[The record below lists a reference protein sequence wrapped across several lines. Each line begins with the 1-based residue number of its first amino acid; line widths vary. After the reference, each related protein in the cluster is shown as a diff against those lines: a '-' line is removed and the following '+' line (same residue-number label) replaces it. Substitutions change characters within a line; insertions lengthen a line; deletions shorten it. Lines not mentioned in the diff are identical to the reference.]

1 MKYQGQT
8 QTSMTLAKT
17 NPNLNAHLHISPH
30 IFTHLHTAR
39 LDASPNIFTH
49 LHTSSQILKH
59 LHTSSHISTHL
70 HTSSH
75 IFTHLHTSS
84 RLGDGSQ
91 SVWDVSELEAELGR
105 ELSRKFEV
113 FRSYVSHCR
122 KHGDPETP
130 VKSCRRSPKASN
142 ARSYPNTSHPFSTY
156 PNLILTYHLSLLHH
170 IALALRATCT
180 YFYQR
185 DNLLDPNPK
194 SSNIQRLHAALAP
207 AMLQLNLASAL
218 EDGQV
223 TV

>member
-1 MKYQGQT
+1 
-8 QTSMTLAKT
+8 
-17 NPNLNAHLHISPH
+17 
-30 IFTHLHTAR
+30 
-39 LDASPNIFTH
+39 
-49 LHTSSQILKH
+49 
-59 LHTSSHISTHL
+59 
-70 HTSSH
+70 
-75 IFTHLHTSS
+75 
-84 RLGDGSQ
+84 
-91 SVWDVSELEAELGR
+91 
-105 ELSRKFEV
+105 
-113 FRSYVSHCR
+113 
-122 KHGDPETP
+122 

-156 PNLILTYHLSLLHH
+156 PNLVLTYHLSLLHH